1 MEKKIFILTWVS
13 YTSEDDYLYSDVKVF
28 TDEKEA
34 RKQYD
39 NDCEKAYEEC
49 KWGSQ
54 SDPKYERDEY
64 CSHDVDEE
72 RSGDSYTVSSDAYD
86 GYKVQVK
93 LVEKE
98 VEL

>member
-1 MEKKIFILTWVS
+1 MKKKIFILTWVS
-13 YTSEDDYLYSDVKVF
+13 YTDEDDYLYSDVKVF
-28 TDEKEA
+28 TDEKGA

-54 SDPKYERDEY
+54 WDAPKYERDEY
-64 CSHDVDEE
+64 YSHDVDEE
-72 RSGDSYTVSSDAYD
+72 RSGDSYTVSSPAYN

-93 LVEKE
+93 LTE